1 MGSADNPAIRLTYR
15 DLIANFGKIVESE
28 ARDDS
33 AFPKTLAVNAFRGYL
48 NEFVAQQQREAD
60 DKEGRLKGGK
70 RRKDRWKKQSSSSAT
85 AEKTQRGRDRETKRS
100 RAQEEATLRYLGHEF
115 TTLNSVITI
124 PTACE
129 VCSSFTWLRE
139 KGLVC
144 QSCKL
149 TCHKKC
155 YTRVTTECSAVSASA
170 NTTSSAGGSSS
181 SGATISL
188 AGQSNQNDSS
198 GRLFGVFLDKLMSGN
213 TNTQQRLPPIIE
225 RLISTIELVGLYTE
239 GLYRKSGVSSR
250 VQQLKKLLEEEAIAT
265 AAATAQPNVVDLQE
279 QPVHVLTAVLKSFL
293 RELPQPLLTYER
305 YDEFLRAA
313 DIVDS
318 KERIS
323 SLMALVQELPPHHF
337 DMLERLVFHLT
348 RVALNEKS
356 NRMSTNAL
364 AIVFAP
370 CILRTAKLQQAQDSL
385 SNVGKQTSVVE
396 TILNEQLRRVTET
409 LADIDSLDS
418 VCLAYAAR
426 LGTLRS
432 SKTGYPAQCQQPSS
446 SSSSAYSAVGVSPP
460 PPRSDVADGAGS
472 SGSSTM
478 PPSSGGQVFPHPI
491 STSISASSSL
501 SSLSSRDQVTE
512 ERLIRQQLE
521 ELREEKA
528 ALAATLPSLARSHS
542 DEDLLS
548 TDGDLD
554 CDEQDSPPGGSV
566 DDLHTAT
573 TSSSQQSRSDS
584 RPRGKSL
591 LLLFIV
597 RAAASFI
604 IVVYN
609 SLCFLSSLY
618 FSLFYLSHAALL
630 SLGAWLLSVGL
641 LRFMSILFF
650 LCFSF
655 FLFFGYWDAII
666 AVGCSPLRCTSRLNL
681 AKQNNN
687 ISLFSAGSFVE
698 GATSH

>member
-1 MGSADNPAIRLTYR
+1 MIKKADSKVCWFIRFDFKQLNLTK
-15 DLIANFGKIVESE
+15 LF
-28 ARDDS
+28 
-33 AFPKTLAVNAFRGYL
+33 
-48 NEFVAQQQREAD
+48 
-60 DKEGRLKGGK
+60 LKFSGGK
-70 RRKDRWKKQSSSSAT
+70 RRKDRWKKQSSSST
-85 AEKTQRGRDRETKRS
+85 AEKSRGRDRETKRS

-155 YTRVTTECSAVSASA
+155 YSRVTTECSAA
-170 NTTSSAGGSSS
+170 TTSAAGSSSHAGGSSS

-198 GRLFGVFLDKLMSGN
+198 GRLFGVLLDKLMSGS
-213 TNTQQRLPPIIE
+213 TQQRLPPIIE

-250 VQQLKKLLEEEAIAT
+250 VQQLKKQLEEEAIA
-265 AAATAQPNVVDLQE
+265 AVSAGESDVSNMVDLQE

-323 SLMALVQELPPHHF
+323 SLMALIQELPPHHF

-385 SNVGKQTSVVE
+385 SNVSKQTSVVE

-432 SKTGYPAQCQQPSS
+432 SKMSHPSQGQQPSS
-446 SSSSAYSAVGVSPP
+446 TSSSTSASSAAGPSP
-460 PPRSDVADGAGS
+460 PPRSDVTDIGGAS
-472 SGSSTM
+472 SRGSTM
-478 PPSSGGQVFPHPI
+478 ASAGQAFAHP
-491 STSISASSSL
+491 ISASSSL
-501 SSLSSRDQVTE
+501 SSLCSRDQVTE

-528 ALAATLPSLARSHS
+528 ALAATLPSLARTHS

-554 CDEQDSPPGGSV
+554 GDEQDSPPGGSV
-566 DDLHTAT
+566 DDLRTAT

-584 RPRGKSL
+584 RPRGKSFRSL
-591 LLLFIV
+591 
-597 RAAASFI
+597 I
-604 IVVYN
+604 I
-609 SLCFLSSLY
+609 
-618 FSLFYLSHAALL
+618 
-630 SLGAWLLSVGL
+630 
-641 LRFMSILFF
+641 
-650 LCFSF
+650 
-655 FLFFGYWDAII
+655 
-666 AVGCSPLRCTSRLNL
+666 
-681 AKQNNN
+681 
-687 ISLFSAGSFVE
+687 
-698 GATSH
+698 